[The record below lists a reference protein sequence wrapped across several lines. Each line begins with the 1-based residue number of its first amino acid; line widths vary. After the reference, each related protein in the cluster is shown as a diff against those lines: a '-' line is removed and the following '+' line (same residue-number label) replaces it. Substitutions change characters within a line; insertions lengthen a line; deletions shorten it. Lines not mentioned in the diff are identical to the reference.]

1 MRRSIRNNMTPNGE
15 MARELN
21 LQLLKT
27 RMAFRQA
34 VQRLLRKY
42 EIGMTFEMLQILYQ
56 LRTLQGVSQQQLAEA
71 TARDKACIT
80 SLINNLEKR
89 MGATETAP
97 RRPPRTADL
106 PDRRRCPHVGT
117 NQTAAQGDIRP
128 YRSGNAPQADAGVPE
143 TIGKTECDTGWDLS
157 YDTCS

>member
-1 MRRSIRNNMTPNGE
+1 MTPNGE

-80 SLINNLEKR
+80 SLINNLEKKGWVQR
-89 MGATETAP
+89 KQSP
-97 RRPPRTADL
+97 D
-106 PDRRRCPHVGT
+106 DRRARQIFLTDEGVRMSE
-117 NQTAAQGDIRP
+117 QTKPLLKEIYDRIGAATP
-128 YRSGNAPQADAGVPE
+128 PQADAGVPE

>member
-1 MRRSIRNNMTPNGE
+1 MTPNGE

-56 LRTLQGVSQQQLAEA
+56 RRTLQGVS
-71 TARDKACIT
+71 RK
-80 SLINNLEKR
+80 KR
-89 MGATETAP
+89 MGATEAVP

>member
-1 MRRSIRNNMTPNGE
+1 MTPNGE

-80 SLINNLEKR
+80 SLINNLEKKGWVQRKQSPDAVRGRLARPDDRRARQIFLTDEGVR
-89 MGATETAP
+89 MSEQTKPLLKEIYDRIGAAT
-97 RRPPRTADL
+97 PPRQMQECRKQL
-106 PDRRRCPHVGT
+106 GKL
-117 NQTAAQGDIRP
+117 
-128 YRSGNAPQADAGVPE
+128 NAILDG
-143 TIGKTECDTGWDLS
+143 I
-157 YDTCS
+157 

>member
-1 MRRSIRNNMTPNGE
+1 

-80 SLINNLEKR
+80 SLINNLEKKGWVQR
-89 MGATETAP
+89 KQSP
-97 RRPPRTADL
+97 DDRRDL

>member
-1 MRRSIRNNMTPNGE
+1 

-80 SLINNLEKR
+80 SLINNLEKKGWVQR
-89 MGATETAP
+89 KQSP
-97 RRPPRTADL
+97 DDRTADL

>member
-1 MRRSIRNNMTPNGE
+1 

-80 SLINNLEKR
+80 SLINNLEKKGWVQR
-89 MGATETAP
+89 KQSPDDRRARQIFLTKVSACRNKPNRCSRRYTTVSE
-97 RRPPRTADL
+97 RQRPPG
-106 PDRRRCPHVGT
+106 RC
-117 NQTAAQGDIRP
+117 
-128 YRSGNAPQADAGVPE
+128 RSAGNNWE
-143 TIGKTECDTGWDLS
+143 N
-157 YDTCS
+157 

>member
-1 MRRSIRNNMTPNGE
+1 

-80 SLINNLEKR
+80 SLINNLEKKGWVQR
-89 MGATETAP
+89 KQSP
-97 RRPPRTADL
+97 D
-106 PDRRRCPHVGT
+106 DRRARQIFLTDEGVRMSE
-117 NQTAAQGDIRP
+117 QTKPLLKEILLTASQ
-128 YRSGNAPQADAGVPE
+128 
-143 TIGKTECDTGWDLS
+143 
-157 YDTCS
+157 